1 MILCKLCFVFGLL
14 TFCVVF
20 LFTLL
25 SLRFCF
31 DPRRWSEVIA
41 QAVLSKR
48 RSIFIESIEV
58 KVENN

>member
-20 LFTLL
+20 LLTLL

-31 DPRRWSEVIA
+31 DSRRLSEVIA

-58 KVENN
+58 NVENN